1 MDRVARMSV
10 PRSPASGTPGES
22 VPGNADR
29 VLSAFELEI
38 AVMAAG
44 ERLGRLLQSLG
55 LMAVSAESCT
65 GGLVARALTETAGSS
80 AWFDRGFV
88 TYTNESKQD
97 ALGVSS
103 DTLQAQGAVSEAV
116 AAQMA
121 AGALRHS
128 RAGLAMAITG
138 IAGPGG
144 AVPGKPVGTVCF
156 GWAVRPGAGQG
167 NAPLVW
173 TATVRFDG
181 DRAAVRRQAALHALS
196 EATRGLQAERIDRPD
211 LA

>member
-1 MDRVARMSV
+1 MTV
-10 PRSPASGTPGES
+10 PPPSASGSAGDLERS
-22 VPGNADR
+22 DADR
-29 VLSAFELEI
+29 ARCAVEQEAQ
-38 AVMAAG
+38 VMAAG

-97 ALGVSS
+97 ALGVSA
-103 DTLQAQGAVSEAV
+103 DTLQVHGAVSEAV

-121 AGALRHS
+121 SGALRHAH
-128 RAGLAMAITG
+128 AGLAMAITG

-156 GWAVRPGAGQG
+156 GWAVQAGAGQG
-167 NAPLVW
+167 DVPLVW

-181 DRAAVRRQAALHALS
+181 DRAAVRRQAALHALD
-196 EATRGLQAERIDRPD
+196 EAARRVRTERLDRPD

>member
-1 MDRVARMSV
+1 
-10 PRSPASGTPGES
+10 
-22 VPGNADR
+22 
-29 VLSAFELEI
+29 
-38 AVMAAG
+38 MAAG

-97 ALGVSS
+97 ALGVSA
-103 DTLQAQGAVSEAV
+103 DTLQAHGAVSEAV

-121 AGALRHS
+121 SGALRHAQAS
-128 RAGLAMAITG
+128 LAMAITG

-156 GWAVRPGAGQG
+156 GWSFLDGRNHAETRC
-167 NAPLVW
+167 
-173 TATVRFDG
+173 FSG
-181 DRAAVRRQAALHALS
+181 DRDAVRRQSVQHTL
-196 EATRGLQAERIDRPD
+196 TRLLDQL

>member
-1 MDRVARMSV
+1 
-10 PRSPASGTPGES
+10 
-22 VPGNADR
+22 
-29 VLSAFELEI
+29 
-38 AVMAAG
+38 MAAG

-97 ALGVSS
+97 ALGVSA
-103 DTLQAQGAVSEAV
+103 DTLQAHGAVSEAV

-121 AGALRHS
+121 SGALRHAH
-128 RAGLAMAITG
+128 AGLAMAITG

-156 GWAVRPGAGQG
+156 GWAVQAGAGQG
-167 NAPLVW
+167 DVPLVW

-181 DRAAVRRQAALHALS
+181 DRAAVRRQAALHALD
-196 EATRGLQAERIDRPD
+196 EAARGVRAERLDRPD